1 MRYRLPLGLFIAGA
15 AIIGVLVF
23 AGERLA
29 FEAQALLLRPA
40 DHAIDGSYPAPEVM
54 IQCDK
59 PDCEAGVIFYE
70 VIVDATGRPR
80 ALRTEGAFRD
90 DGTRFLEQS
99 ARTRAAKAALAAWWP
114 TSESGQPV
122 RAFQAVS
129 IVPPERA
136 PTRHVPFPD
145 TNGQAVSITLE
156 RAGPFSPYGTYVV
169 TLDSDGDVDFCGP
182 GYIKAPGPH
191 QARIS
196 RAAFETLV
204 DEFRDADFFSLDDRY
219 AVNPG
224 DGPAYFLRVRI
235 GDQEKTV
242 VDYAG
247 RRVGMP
253 AVITSLQAA
262 VDEAAETSRWVGSEK
277 EWRSRPEEVNCPT
290 PLSRIRATPS

>member
-1 MRYRLPLGLFIAGA
+1 MRIQLPLGLFIAGA
-15 AIIGVLVF
+15 VTVATVVF
-23 AGERLA
+23 AGDRLA
-29 FEAQALLLRPA
+29 FEAQALLLRPYQTY
-40 DHAIDGSYPAPEVM
+40 DGSYPAPEVM

-59 PDCEAGVIFYE
+59 PDCEAAVVFYE
-70 VIVDATGRPR
+70 VMVDATGRPR
-80 ALRTEGAFRD
+80 ALRFERAFRD
-90 DGTRFLEQS
+90 DGTHVLKRS
-99 ARTRAAKAALAAWWP
+99 ARTKAAKAALAARWP
-114 TSESGQPV
+114 ASESGQPV

-136 PTRHVPFPD
+136 PARHVPFPD
-145 TNGQAVSITLE
+145 TDGQAVSITLE

-182 GYIKAPGPH
+182 GYIKGPH

-196 RAAFETLV
+196 RAAFEALV
-204 DEFRDADFFSLDDRY
+204 QEFREADFFSLDDRY
-219 AVNPG
+219 AANPG

-235 GDQEKTV
+235 GDREKTV

-253 AVITSLQAA
+253 AVITSLQDA
-262 VDEAAETSRWVGSEK
+262 VDEAAETSGWVGSEK
-277 EWRSRPEEVNCPT
+277 EWGSQPEEVSCPT